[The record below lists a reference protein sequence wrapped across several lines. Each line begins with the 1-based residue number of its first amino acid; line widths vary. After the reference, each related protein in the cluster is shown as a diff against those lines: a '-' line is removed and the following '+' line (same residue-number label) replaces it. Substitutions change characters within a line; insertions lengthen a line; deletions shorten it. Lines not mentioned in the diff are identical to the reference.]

1 MSASFQES
9 NQNSCPLQ
17 FAREQPVKT
26 CTTNNYANQNVTVMM
41 KRLYNLFIFFRIK
54 YKFDK
59 NDQIY
64 IYRCDGRPRCV
75 FSFSQLPRFLCV
87 LDNAKNQIIDARFTN
102 INITY
107 FCILPRKRCNLL
119 FY

>member
-54 YKFDK
+54 YKFDIK
-59 NDQIY
+59 MI
-64 IYRCDGRPRCV
+64 
-75 FSFSQLPRFLCV
+75 
-87 LDNAKNQIIDARFTN
+87 K
-102 INITY
+102 
-107 FCILPRKRCNLL
+107 CI
-119 FY
+119 